1 MLTINNRSATL
12 YQLPKAHPRVSSSPP
27 SVVFERWQHKPE
39 GTKSFNNWQ
48 RNECKEHEMILWCL
62 GVNSADW
69 LLLLGQVG
77 FHDREESLDPDAHLC
92 GVPLFILHTSLWLTP
107 TQGTLLPLGSN
118 IPTRPSYLGSGQE
131 VSNAEQVE
139 LQPPTGHHRPRCQQA
154 PPRRHQAQPHRSP
167 AEDQNARPAF
177 LTILKIWIY
186 PSVVVKASRQTQIK
200 THTIT
205 AGKEIEDVE
214 KSQLLRKDLQP

>member
-27 SVVFERWQHKPE
+27 SVVFERWQHKPKR
-39 GTKSFNNWQ
+39 TKSYNNWKKRMQ
-48 RNECKEHEMILWCL
+48 GAWNDIMMPECQQCGLA
-62 GVNSADW
+62 SAAW
-69 LLLLGQVG
+69 PGWFPWSRRVA
-77 FHDREESLDPDAHLC
+77 RSRCSP
-92 GVPLFILHTSLWLTP
+92 VWSPLFILHTSLWLTP